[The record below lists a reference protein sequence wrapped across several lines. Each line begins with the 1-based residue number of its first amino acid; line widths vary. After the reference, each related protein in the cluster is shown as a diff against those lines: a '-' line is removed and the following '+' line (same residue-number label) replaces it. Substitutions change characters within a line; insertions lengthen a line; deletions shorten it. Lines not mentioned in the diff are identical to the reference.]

1 MIGKGK
7 PWRSKPNRR
16 PSRIDGFLDWLID
29 YLEKDERD
37 YLSWKPIE
45 DAYLPYLLAE
55 YRAAAVR
62 VARFPNQ
69 DNAREAMALIEAEIQ
84 RRHEAELARCKTER
98 LERNAA
104 YEELEQ
110 RAELRAQKV
119 RRWRGNGLMRWDS
132 ILQAWDGRSCCPR
145 QFRSP
150 RFPRR

>member
-1 MIGKGK
+1 MTGKDKGWRLK
-7 PWRSKPNRR
+7 PRR
-16 PSRIDGFLDWLID
+16 GLERLHGFLDWLID
-29 YLEKDERD
+29 FLEKDERD

-84 RRHEAELARCKTER
+84 RRHEAELARWKTER
-98 LERNAA
+98 LEGDAA
-104 YEELEQ
+104 YEELQQ
-110 RAELRAQKV
+110 RAELREQRV
-119 RRWRGNGLMRWDS
+119 RRWRRDKITHWGS
-132 ILQAWDGRSCCPR
+132 ILQAWDGRLCRPR
-145 QFRSP
+145 RSRRP